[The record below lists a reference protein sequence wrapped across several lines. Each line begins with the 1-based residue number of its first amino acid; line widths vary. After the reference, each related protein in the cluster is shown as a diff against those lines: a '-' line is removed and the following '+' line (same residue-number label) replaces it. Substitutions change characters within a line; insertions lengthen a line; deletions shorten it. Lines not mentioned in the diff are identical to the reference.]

1 MKIDI
6 YIPTYNRKDL
16 LKKAI
21 DSALAQTY
29 PNITII
35 VSDNAS
41 SDGTDVMMGQMA
53 LENPKIHYYRQD
65 QNLGALGNCQKCIYE
80 YGVGEF
86 ALFLSDDDELLDPAY
101 IEKAVQYIGTHKN
114 TNIIIGNTRI
124 YYSDLSLT
132 FDTNSSLLW
141 TTSGK
146 EFFLKYGT
154 ESYSISWCN
163 ALFRRDIAIQN
174 DCYNGE
180 IFYADSDC
188 FFRLMMFGDVG
199 FINTVASLYRI
210 HAKNTYKVVSADTYL
225 RNEAYIH
232 RNYEFA
238 KKTWKFTLH
247 ELNEWRDRLLSWY
260 RSTLLDNLML
270 FTTNPIHSV
279 RRASVELQK
288 RWYSLTLKRKV
299 RLSLLFVI
307 RFVIRFKPVFR
318 FLVSHNYKK

>member
-41 SDGTDVMMGQMA
+41 SDGTDVMMRQMA

-132 FDTNSSLLW
+132 FDTNSSLL
-141 TTSGK
+141 
-146 EFFLKYGT
+146 
-154 ESYSISWCN
+154 
-163 ALFRRDIAIQN
+163 
-174 DCYNGE
+174 
-180 IFYADSDC
+180 
-188 FFRLMMFGDVG
+188 
-199 FINTVASLYRI
+199 
-210 HAKNTYKVVSADTYL
+210 
-225 RNEAYIH
+225 
-232 RNYEFA
+232 
-238 KKTWKFTLH
+238 
-247 ELNEWRDRLLSWY
+247 
-260 RSTLLDNLML
+260 
-270 FTTNPIHSV
+270 
-279 RRASVELQK
+279 
-288 RWYSLTLKRKV
+288 
-299 RLSLLFVI
+299 
-307 RFVIRFKPVFR
+307 
-318 FLVSHNYKK
+318 